1 MALNTF
7 LASTTAMIT
16 DVAPDILTFI
26 LGIVGAVLIVALGKA
41 GVMMAYRWILG
52 IFRS

>member
-1 MALNTF
+1 MELGTF

-16 DVAPDILTFI
+16 NVAPDILTFF
-26 LGIVGAVLIVALGKA
+26 LGVVGAVLVIALGKA
-41 GVMMAYRWILG
+41 GLMLAYRWIVG